1 MSEIIQEAKY
11 TCALG
16 AQQTVLGIPRA
27 IPIIHAGP
35 GCSSRQMNFLGTGA
49 AYQGEGYAGGGQIPC
64 TNSSQSEV
72 VFGGE
77 KKLAKLIEGTLE
89 VMDGDLYV
97 VLAGCTA
104 GIVGDDVIQVAADH
118 STEEK
123 PVIGVDTAGFRG
135 NNYKG
140 HNLVLEALIEQ
151 FVGEREEA
159 SETEKGLVNVF
170 SVIPYQNVNWR
181 GDLEEIK
188 RILEGIGLKVNILF
202 GYGSAGVEEWKKI
215 PNAELNI
222 LLSPWVG
229 LSAVRLCQR
238 KYGTPFLQEN
248 ALPVGL
254 KATSA
259 FLRRVAETLELEQDR
274 VEAFIQKEENRYKQY
289 FTAMADLFTDLAP
302 YLPYDAYFSGDDIY
316 GVGTAEFL
324 EKELGIEV
332 VRFYDTSE
340 PDKAAQKRITESL
353 ENIREGLGERVV
365 FQGDN
370 ALIRQDIQELIR
382 SRKNKS
388 VILGSSWDKELA
400 QETDSI
406 LIYQNLPVVDLAVT
420 SRTYVGYNGG
430 LRLIEDLYSGL
441 FQKGMIT
448 NTTHGDDAGI

>member
-77 KKLAKLIEGTLE
+77 KKLAKLIDGTLE

-118 STEEK
+118 STKEK

-151 FVGEREEA
+151 YVGDVEEP
-159 SETEKGLVNVF
+159 EVEKGLVNVF

-188 RILEGIGLKVNILF
+188 RILEGIGCKVNILF
-202 GYGSAGVEEWKKI
+202 GYESAGTSEWKKI

-229 LSAVRLCQR
+229 LSTVKLCQR
-238 KYGTPFLQEN
+238 KYGTPFLQETK
-248 ALPVGL
+248 LPVGL
-254 KATSA
+254 KATGA
-259 FLRRVAETLELEQDR
+259 FLRRVAQTLELSQEG
-274 VEAFIQKEENRYKQY
+274 VEAFLQKEENRYKQY
-289 FTAMADLFTDLAP
+289 FTALADLFTDLAP

-316 GVGTAEFL
+316 GVGTVDFL

-340 PDKAAQKRITESL
+340 PDKAAQKRIRESL
-353 ENIREGLGERVV
+353 ETIREGLGEKVV

-370 ALIRQDIQELIR
+370 APVRESIRELIQ

-388 VILGSSWDKELA
+388 LILGSSWDKELA

-406 LIYQNLPVVDLAVT
+406 LIYQNLPIVDLAVT
-420 SRTYVGYNGG
+420 DRTYVGYRGG
-430 LRLIEDLYSGL
+430 LRLIEDIYSGL

>member
-77 KKLAKLIEGTLE
+77 KKLAKLIDGTLE

-118 STEEK
+118 STKEK

-151 FVGEREEA
+151 YVGDVEEP
-159 SETEKGLVNVF
+159 EVEKGLVNVF

-188 RILEGIGLKVNILF
+188 RILEGIGCKVNILF
-202 GYGSAGVEEWKKI
+202 GYESAGTSEWKKI

-229 LSAVRLCQR
+229 LSAVKLCQR
-238 KYGTPFLQEN
+238 KYGTPFLQETK
-248 ALPVGL
+248 LPVGL
-254 KATSA
+254 KATGA
-259 FLRRVAETLELEQDR
+259 FLRRVAQTLELSQEG
-274 VEAFIQKEENRYKQY
+274 VEAFLQKEENRYKQY
-289 FTAMADLFTDLAP
+289 FTALADLFTDLAP

-316 GVGTAEFL
+316 GVGTVDFL

-340 PDKAAQKRITESL
+340 PDKAAQKRIRESL
-353 ENIREGLGERVV
+353 ETIREGLGEKVV

-370 ALIRQDIQELIR
+370 APVRESIRELIQ

-388 VILGSSWDKELA
+388 LILGSSWDKELA

-406 LIYQNLPVVDLAVT
+406 LIYQNLPIVDLAVT
-420 SRTYVGYNGG
+420 DRTYVGYRGG
-430 LRLIEDLYSGL
+430 LRLIEDIYSGL
-441 FQKGMIT
+441 FPKGMIT